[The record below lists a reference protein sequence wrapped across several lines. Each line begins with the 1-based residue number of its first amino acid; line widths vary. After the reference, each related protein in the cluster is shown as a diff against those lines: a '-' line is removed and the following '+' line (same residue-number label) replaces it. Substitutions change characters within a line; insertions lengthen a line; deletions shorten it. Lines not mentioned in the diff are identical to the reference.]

1 MSPKKASEKK
11 TPSGGSPRTFK
22 RQVDYSMPRQNGLFP
37 PPPYHYPHMRA
48 LIVIVTCAPGVKE
61 KFLPPELKPL
71 EDGFDS
77 IFISEYPNST
87 VGPYNENLIL
97 LQCEYKGEP
106 GSFVFNIYVDDDS
119 ALTAGREI
127 WGYPKKMCNISL
139 SPIQNKK
146 VRGTLTRKGVTFL
159 DIEATILD
167 EPPGMDPKGMI
178 EGMPL
183 YNVKLI
189 PDVAD
194 NTKPALRQLTV
205 TNMKY
210 GEFYQQFGAK
220 VNYIKTVFSL
230 FDTCH
235 EVLNGAKCLD
245 GFYVEC
251 DQILPNGRVLQ

>member
-1 MSPKKASEKK
+1 MSSQKGK
-11 TPSGGSPRTFK
+11 TKENAGGLTVGTFK
-22 RQVDYSMPRQNGLFP
+22 RQIDYSMPRQNGLFP

-48 LIVIVTCAPGVKE
+48 LIIVLTIAPGVKE
-61 KFLPPELKPL
+61 KFLPPELKSIENGL
-71 EDGFDS
+71 DS
-77 IFISEYPNST
+77 IFISEYPDST
-87 VGPYNENLIL
+87 VGPYNENLVL

-127 WGYPKKMCNISL
+127 WGYPKKMCNITL
-139 SPIQNKK
+139 SPIKNKK

-159 DIEATILD
+159 DIEADILD
-167 EPPGMDPKGMI
+167 NPPGMDPKGMI

-189 PDVAD
+189 PDIAD
-194 NTKPALRQLTV
+194 NTKPALRQITV

-210 GEFYQQFGAK
+210 GQFYQQYAAK
-220 VNYIKTVFSL
+220 VNYIKTVFSK

-235 EVLNGAKCLD
+235 EVLNGAQCLD

-251 DQILPNGRVLQ
+251 DQILPNGRVLE